1 MNSSSQ
7 GPQDNLSGARVLD
20 SNASNRFTVL
30 VANAKGGCGKTTLAT
45 NLASAWAQRGRNV
58 TLLDLDPQQSAGLW
72 AKQRLANGGR
82 LIAPMA
88 LPKDRPVT
96 SGTLMSA
103 TRNSGDFLVI
113 DSPAGLDGQA
123 LDACL
128 RMAQVVLIPVLPSPI
143 DIRAVTRFMQTVML
157 SPNYRRRP
165 RRLAVIANRARQRTR
180 MYAQLERFL
189 NSLKVPFL
197 TTLRDTQLYV
207 QAVDRGLG
215 VMELEESRAK
225 QDQQD
230 WQSIIEWLE
239 VQKHLIR
246 AMPGFL

>member
-1 MNSSSQ
+1 
-7 GPQDNLSGARVLD
+7 
-20 SNASNRFTVL
+20 
-30 VANAKGGCGKTTLAT
+30 
-45 NLASAWAQRGRNV
+45 
-58 TLLDLDPQQSAGLW
+58 
-72 AKQRLANGGR
+72 
-82 LIAPMA
+82 
-88 LPKDRPVT
+88 
-96 SGTLMSA
+96 
-103 TRNSGDFLVI
+103 
-113 DSPAGLDGQA
+113 
-123 LDACL
+123 
-128 RMAQVVLIPVLPSPI
+128 
-143 DIRAVTRFMQTVML
+143 
-157 SPNYRRRP
+157 
-165 RRLAVIANRARQRTR
+165 

-215 VMELEESRAK
+215 VMELEESRAQ